1 MATPPTAPGSPRAP
15 LLEVSNLSVSFDSEA
30 GPVMAVRSV
39 SYEVY
44 PGEVLGI
51 VGESGSGKTVSSL
64 AVMNLLPSHARVS
77 GSARFG
83 GKELIGLSDRELSAI
98 RGRSISMIF
107 QDPLSALTPVYT
119 VGDQIAEALLIHA
132 GRDMTRETVPTDF
145 ARNPRIHHCFLVNR
159 RG

>member
-1 MATPPTAPGSPRAP
+1 MATAPPAAGRRAP
-15 LLEVSNLSVSFDSEA
+15 LLEVSNLSVTFDSEA
-30 GPVMAVRSV
+30 GPVMAVRAM
-39 SYEVY
+39 SYDVY

-77 GSARFG
+77 GSARFAG
-83 GKELIGLSDRELSAI
+83 QELIGLSDRDLSAI

-119 VGDQIAEALLIHA
+119 VGDQIIEALLVHEDI
-132 GRDMTRETVPTDF
+132 GRDAAMRRVVDLLG
-145 ARNPRIHHCFLVNR
+145 LVGIPNA
-159 RG
+159 